1 MAWWQLVLWILAIDL
16 IAQALLARY
25 IATHFEKRPKLRARL
40 FPAHPLATSFTVR
53 TSDGLTLRGSMIGA
67 SNRPARGVIVYCHE
81 FGANRWSFQNYFT
94 DDTTAGFDIVTF
106 DFRNAGS
113 SDQLAS
119 YHPMHWLTHHE
130 LRDANAALD
139 FVSSD
144 ARWRGL
150 PIILAGSSRGGNAAL
165 AIAAERREVSG
176 VLAIGAFSTHQLAMR
191 HLLKGIQ
198 QRCAWVLAFPRWH
211 IRTTLEMAIG
221 ISALRLGC
229 RFVRLERLLPSL
241 RSRPSLL
248 IVGQSDTHI
257 PADMPERLRALAGSS
272 ATLCAIAGGRHNTE
286 RDADP
291 ERFDEALNEFFD
303 SACAKQAALSPELQ
317 SAA

>member
-1 MAWWQLVLWILAIDL
+1 VGWLQLALWILAIDL

-25 IATHFEKRPKLRARL
+25 IASHFENRPKLRARL
-40 FPAHPLATSFTVR
+40 FPAHPLAQSFTVR
-53 TSDGLTLRGSMIGA
+53 TADALTLRGSIL
-67 SNRPARGVIVYCHE
+67 SESSRPARGVIIYCHE

-94 DDTTAGFDIVTF
+94 DDATDGFDVVTF

-130 LRDANAALD
+130 LRDANAVVE
-139 FVSSD
+139 FVRSQ

-165 AIAAERREVSG
+165 AVAAQRKDVSG
-176 VLAIGAFSTHQLAMR
+176 VLAIGAFSTYQLAMR
-191 HLLKGIQ
+191 HLLKGIR
-198 QRCAWVLAFPRWH
+198 QRCAWVLAVPRWH

-221 ISALRLGC
+221 VSAMRLGC
-229 RFVRLERLLPSL
+229 RFVRLERLLPAL
-241 RSRPSLL
+241 RRRPVLL

-257 PADMPERLRALAGSS
+257 PADMPDQLRCLAGSN

-291 ERFDEALNEFFD
+291 ERFDAALNGFFD
-303 SACAKQAALSPELQ
+303 SVCAEKTSLSPDLQ